1 MAAALVYEGESLSYG
16 ELNRH
21 ANRLAHRLLEL
32 GIRPDERVAICVERS
47 LEMVIGLLGI
57 LKAGGAYVPLDPGYP
72 EERLAYMLADSA
84 PVAVLTQSGLKARLP
99 SLSASL
105 DASPAPVILLDRGG
119 EGRAAQAMGEGRE
132 AANLAS
138 LCAGYPEHNPE
149 PAQLGLTSRHLA
161 YVIYTSG
168 STGQPKGVMVE
179 HKSIIRLV
187 INSGYAPITSNDCL
201 AHCASPV
208 FDASTWEI
216 WASLLNGA
224 KLLLIPQQ
232 ILLNPTQFNE
242 ELIKGKVTAL
252 WLTVGLFNSYVEDL
266 KEALNQLKYLL
277 VGGDVLDPKII
288 KALLNS
294 SSTPGKILNGY
305 GHTET
310 TTFASTHNIVAV
322 EDDAI
327 SIPIGNPIA
336 NTQIYILDG
345 HLQPV
350 PIGVAGEIYIG
361 GAGVARGYLGRAA
374 LTAER
379 FVADPYGQGRL
390 YKTGDL
396 GRWLPDGSI
405 EYLGRNDFQVKVRG
419 FRIEL
424 GEVEAQLAKCAGVKE
439 AVVVAREDVPGDKR
453 LVAYVIAEEGRE
465 PTAADLRAQL
475 SGVLA
480 EYMVPGAYVT
490 LESFPLTP
498 NGKLDRKALPAPDG
512 GSVTSRAYEAP
523 QGETERAIAQIWQ
536 QLLHL
541 DQVGRHD
548 HFFELG
554 GHSLMAVQLVSRLR
568 QGLGIEAP
576 LRDLFGRPVLAD
588 FAKTVSDARQAQLPP
603 IQVADRSQPIPL
615 SWAQQ
620 RLWFLDQLDPAASV
634 AYHIPA
640 GLRLQ
645 GKLDKAALKAS
656 LDRIVARHEVLRTRF
671 VSQDGRAFQQIDP
684 AHVGFALAE
693 HDLGGLS
700 KRKQR
705 SAAEKIAAEE
715 AVRPFALDTGPSS
728 AANC

>member
-1 MAAALVYEGESLSYG
+1 
-16 ELNRH
+16 
-21 ANRLAHRLLEL
+21 
-32 GIRPDERVAICVERS
+32 
-47 LEMVIGLLGI
+47 MVVGLLGV

-72 EERLAYMLADSA
+72 EERLSYMLADSA

-99 SLSASL
+99 GLSASL
-105 DASPAPVILLDRGG
+105 EAGSVPVILLGG
-119 EGRAAQAMGEGRE
+119 EGRAAQPRGDSRE
-132 AANLAS
+132 AVNLAS
-138 LCAGYPEHNPE
+138 LCAGHPGHNPS

-179 HKSIIRLV
+179 HINAVNFINWSKFNFPSAFIKNTLFSTSI
-187 INSGYAPITSNDCL
+187 NFDL
-201 AHCASPV
+201 AV
-208 FDASTWEI
+208 FELFVTLSV
-216 WASLLNGA
+216 GA
-224 KLLLIPQQ
+224 
-232 ILLNPTQFNE
+232 
-242 ELIKGKVTAL
+242 
-252 WLTVGLFNSYVEDL
+252 TVHIVEDIL
-266 KEALNQLKYLL
+266 TSSNAPTSISLINT
-277 VGGDVLDPKII
+277 VPSAI
-288 KALLNS
+288 KALLDTNQISNS
-294 SSTPGKILNGY
+294 VHSINLAGEVLKESLVERIFAFTEVQSVSNLY
-305 GHTET
+305 GPSET
-310 TTFASTHNIVAV
+310 TTYSTWVTMTKAEGFQPHV
-322 EDDAI
+322 
-327 SIPIGNPIA
+327 GRPIA